1 MEENLKPSLI
11 EPEYFKKIYRTNN
24 IKKYSFLEN
33 VSQYC
38 GNSLIY
44 FAINYGDLVLAI
56 LVLFIILFFRY
67 KYFSNEKNIK
77 KNEVIVNYI
86 RDQNIEDGKL
96 INSNDRI
103 ESNFNIDQKIID
115 TVKNEIKK
123 VDRSEFN
130 LQSYNFQTIDSTP
143 F

>member
-1 MEENLKPSLI
+1 MEENLKPNLI
-11 EPEYFKKIYRTNN
+11 EPEYFKKIYKTNN

-33 VSQYC
+33 ISQYC

-67 KYFSNEKNIK
+67 KYFSNEKNVK
-77 KNEVIVNYI
+77 KNEVIINYI
-86 RDQNIEDGKL
+86 RDQNIENGRLVD
-96 INSNDRI
+96 SNDRI
-103 ESNFNIDQKIID
+103 ESDINIDQKIID
-115 TVKNEIKK
+115 TVKDEIKK
-123 VDRSEFN
+123 VDKSEFD
-130 LQSYNFQTIDSTP
+130 LKSFNFDTIDSAP